1 MDRLAGYV
9 NVTEQNHSYV
19 SHDLQTPFG
28 IGFKELVV
36 TGEGIGEDLI
46 KSVKTKESPFI
57 EY

>member
-9 NVTEQNHSYV
+9 NTTGQNHWYV

-28 IGFKELVV
+28 IGLEQLVV
-36 TGEGIGEDLI
+36 AGEGIGEDLI
-46 KSVKTKESPFI
+46 KSVKTKESPFV